1 MSTAEERMRILQMIQ
16 DGKVTPEEGA
26 NLIEALN
33 RGGRPTPPPA
43 PGLDPRLLRV
53 RITDLRTGKTKVNV
67 NIPMGLVNV
76 GVKLGARFAP
86 ASSGV
91 NYEEIMAAIKSGA
104 SGKLADVED
113 IESGEH
119 VEIWV
124 E

>member
-16 DGKVTPEEGA
+16 EGKVTPEEGA
-26 NLIEALN
+26 NLLSALN
-33 RGGRPTPPPA
+33 SGARPGPPPA
-43 PGLDPRLLRV
+43 SAPEPRMLRV

-76 GVKLGARFAP
+76 GLKLGARFVP
-86 ASSGV
+86 TSSGV
-91 NYEEIMAAIKSGA
+91 DYDEIMEAIKSGA
-104 SGKLADVED
+104 SGKVADIED
-113 IESGEH
+113 GESGEH